1 MLLDCF
7 VTERKHQLVKAAIRS
22 TDNTVMFERGGLA
35 RCLTEHIRGL
45 NKFQLYMNGI
55 VGDSC
60 EYDGGS
66 MGLYLKWR
74 GDSFGVG
81 DMVFI
86 GQPPRAAEI
95 KGTVVRG
102 DCAWLLIH
110 WCDLVEQ
117 VTLHASRWTVQQG
130 MSLEA
135 LGTAADVRH
144 ACAWSVQPDG
154 SVMIIT

>member
-1 MLLDCF
+1 M
-7 VTERKHQLVKAAIRS
+7 VKATIKNMGNAIVLE
-22 TDNTVMFERGGLA
+22 TGGLA
-35 RCLTEHIRGL
+35 RVLTEHIRGL
-45 NKFQLYMNGI
+45 NKLQLYMSGI

-66 MGLYLKWR
+66 MGLCLKWK
-74 GDSFGVG
+74 GDSFGAG

-95 KGTVVRG
+95 KETVVRD

-110 WCDLVEQ
+110 WCDLMEQ
-117 VTLHASRWTVQQG
+117 ATLPASRWSVQQR

-135 LGTAADVRH
+135 LGAATDVRH

-154 SVMIIT
+154 SAMVIA